1 MNRPAPRRQSPVD
14 SEASE
19 VPVAPHPVAVDAGA
33 PPWRQ
38 GATGLSAAVSDRLRS
53 LARPLRTRDYRML
66 WLAQVSSELG
76 DWATRLALTLV
87 VYDRTRS
94 AALSAA
100 VVTVS
105 LVPWVG
111 LGQVMASWVD
121 HLPRKTVMICADLL
135 RAAVFGVLVAPVP
148 IAVMFV
154 GAFLSGLA
162 TAPFEAA
169 RYSIRVE
176 VTDDDEIYSG
186 AITLFGITSQLATIS
201 GFALG
206 GALVAAVGARA
217 TFAVNAGSF
226 VASALFVTQV
236 RTRSAG
242 RRQGRDR
249 RVSVFAASRV
259 LLGDP
264 VLRWCSALSLSSSF
278 AGMGIE
284 AIAAVYGHGRPR
296 DVAVLAMAVPVGLV
310 VAGIAAPHSGPPRRL
325 LLTAGL
331 LPVVGGLAGLAV
343 FSIGPGIVVGAIGF
357 AISGFAI
364 SVPIPAGPVVGR
376 RLPSSVRG
384 PAFSLLQGAALGGQ
398 AAGAA
403 FGGMLAG
410 IFGPRTTCI
419 AACAGLFLL
428 GVAATV
434 RLPNAKRAFV
444 MPPELQTL

>member
-1 MNRPAPRRQSPVD
+1 MNGPATRRQSAVD
-14 SEASE
+14 SAASDTS
-19 VPVAPHPVAVDAGA
+19 VAPRPVAVDAA
-33 PPWRQ
+33 AEETPRR
-38 GATGLSAAVSDRLRS
+38 AARMSAAVAGRLQS
-53 LARPLRTRDYRML
+53 LARPLGTRDYRML

-87 VYDRTRS
+87 VYNRTHS

-105 LVPWVG
+105 LLPWVG
-111 LGQVMASWVD
+111 LGQVIASWVD

-135 RAAVFGVLVAPVP
+135 RAAVFGVLVLPVP
-148 IAVMFV
+148 VAAMFV
-154 GAFLSGLA
+154 GAFVAGMA

-176 VTDDDEIYSG
+176 VTDDDKLYGG
-186 AITLFGITSQLATIS
+186 AITLFGITSQLATIG

-226 VASALFVTQV
+226 VASALFVARV
-236 RTRSAG
+236 RTRTAG
-242 RRQGRDR
+242 RRQGRDT
-249 RVSVFAASRV
+249 RVSLFAASRV

-264 VLRWCSALSLSSSF
+264 VLRWCSGLSLSSSF

-284 AIAAVYGHGRPR
+284 AIAAVYGRGRPR

-343 FSIGPGIVVGAIGF
+343 FSIGPGLVVGAIGF
-357 AISGFAI
+357 AVSGFAI

-376 RLPSSVRG
+376 RLPSTVRG
-384 PAFSLLQGAALGGQ
+384 PAFSVLQGAALGGQ

-410 IFGPRTTCI
+410 IFGARATCI
-419 AACAGLFLL
+419 AACVGLCLL

-434 RLPNAKRAFV
+434 RLPNTSRALV
-444 MPPELQTL
+444 MPPELQSL